1 MNLILR
7 RSDPVESHER
17 LSGGKA
23 ANLARLV
30 ASGFRVPDWFCITTR
45 GFEEFLTRACLHPL
59 VRSAPERRMEELA
72 GFSQT
77 VAQAFDAAAMPD
89 GVRDAILAE
98 MERHR
103 FAQRSLAVRSSGTDE
118 DGSEDSFAGQFS
130 SFLYQK
136 GPEAVLRSVKRCWAS
151 AFSERVL
158 AYRMRRGLSLDGIR
172 IGVVIQA
179 MVDADTAGVAF
190 SRNPVRPL
198 DRGALL
204 VGSVFGLGEGLVSG
218 ELDADH
224 FEIRRDGF
232 AVSATIADKPAAL
245 HRAPEGGVRKQ
256 ALPDSLRWSPSLSD
270 AQVVEVA
277 RMAVALEERFGRPQD
292 CEWAFAGGTLYCLQT
307 RPITTLPPEA
317 FFQGSVRGETPALWD
332 NSNITESY
340 SGVTLPLTFTFVSHC
355 YRVVYRRFCEAVGI
369 PARLL
374 EEKQALFEN
383 LLGLIRGRVYY
394 NLIQY
399 YHLMALSP
407 GTEYKREFMETM
419 MGLKQRLRPD
429 FAARFDFLAAPP
441 RYRLRELMR
450 ISGRV
455 LYYFLFLDRAVA
467 RFRSRFD
474 AVYAQVRDR
483 DFRGLPLPEQVRQ
496 YRDLERA
503 ILERWVEP
511 LIVDFFCMIFFGL
524 LKRLTRRW
532 VTGTDA
538 SSLQNDLLSGQR
550 DIESMEPTRLLMA
563 IAARV
568 AAAADAGFRN
578 WFLAA
583 SPAALWEEIPT
594 RSPEIHRLLL
604 DYLDRYG
611 FRCADELK
619 LEARDLN
626 QDPTF
631 LLDVLRSYVR
641 AGQLD
646 PGAMEGRE
654 EEVRLAAESTVRRSV
669 TSWRRIVYF
678 WVLGHARRAVR
689 HRENLRF
696 LRTRIFG
703 IVRRLI
709 RAMAGHLVQL
719 GAIRQADDVFYL
731 TLDEMLA
738 FSDGRELL
746 TEFGDVVEI
755 RKREFEGYA
764 RTPPPPDRFLTS
776 GAVGASAR
784 FIEVLVEGDLLG
796 IEGTAGQDP
805 NVLHGIPCFPGV
817 VEGVVRV
824 AGTIQE
830 AMGVN
835 GEILATQRTDPGWFP
850 LYPFCSALL
859 IERGSLLSH
868 SAIVAREFG
877 LPTIVGITGGMMKR
891 LRTGQRLRVDGGRGE
906 IRILA
911 AEGLAS

>member
-1 MNLILR
+1 MSLILR
-7 RSDPVESHER
+7 PSDPVDSHER
-17 LSGGKA
+17 LAGGKA

-30 ASGFRVPDWFCITTR
+30 ASGFRVPDWFCVTTR
-45 GFEEFLTRACLHPL
+45 AFEEFLSRAGLHPL
-59 VRSAPERRMEELA
+59 VHSARDCRPEQLA
-72 GFSQT
+72 EFSQT
-77 VAQAFDAAAMPD
+77 VGQTFDAAAMPD
-89 GVRDAILAE
+89 VVRQAMLAE
-98 MERHR
+98 LERHG
-103 FAQRSLAVRSSGTDE
+103 FAQRFLAVRSSGIEE
-118 DGSEDSFAGQFS
+118 DSPDDSFAGQFS

-136 GPEAVLRSVKRCWAS
+136 GPEAVLRSIKGCWAS

-158 AYRMRRGLSLDGIR
+158 AYRMRRGLSLEGIR
-172 IGVVIQA
+172 IGVVVQA
-179 MVDADTAGVAF
+179 MVDADSAGVAF
-190 SRNPVRPL
+190 SRNPVKPL
-198 DRGALL
+198 DRDALL
-204 VGSVFGLGEGLVSG
+204 VSSVFGLGDGLVSG

-224 FEIRRDGF
+224 YEVRRTGF
-232 AVSATIADKPAAL
+232 AVSSAIADKPFAV
-245 HRAPEGGVRKQ
+245 RPAPEGGVRKN
-256 ALPDSLRWSPSLSD
+256 AVPERLRRSPSLTN

-277 RMAVALEERFGRPQD
+277 RMAMALEERFGRPQD
-292 CEWAFAGGTLYCLQT
+292 CEWAFQDTTLYCLQT

-317 FFQGSVRGETPALWD
+317 FFQDSVRGETPALWD

-355 YRVVYRRFCEAVGI
+355 YRVVYRRFCQAMGI

-374 EEKQALFEN
+374 EQKQTLFEN

-399 YHLMALSP
+399 YHLIALSP
-407 GTEYKREFMETM
+407 GAKNKGEFMETM
-419 MGLKQRLRPD
+419 MGLKQQLRPD
-429 FAARFDFLAAPP
+429 LAEKFDFLAQPP
-441 RYRLRELMR
+441 RYRLRELARMA
-450 ISGRV
+450 GRV
-455 LYYFLFLDRAVA
+455 LYYFVFLDRAVT

-474 AVYAQVRDR
+474 AVYAEVRSR
-483 DFRGLPLPEQVRQ
+483 DFRSLPLPEQARL
-496 YRDLERA
+496 YCDLERA

-538 SSLQNDLLSGQR
+538 SSLQNDLLSGQQ
-550 DIESMEPTRLLMA
+550 DIESTEPTRFLMA

-568 AAAADAGFRN
+568 AAADAGFRD

-583 SPAALWEEIPT
+583 SPLALWEGIPA
-594 RSPEIHRLLL
+594 RSPEVHRLLL

-626 QDPTF
+626 QDSSF
-631 LLDVLRSYVR
+631 LLEVLQSYVR

-646 PGAMEGRE
+646 PGAMERRE
-654 EEVRLAAESTVRRSV
+654 QQVRLAAEAKARENVRG
-669 TSWRRIVYF
+669 WRRRVYF
-678 WVLGHARRAVR
+678 WVLGHARRVVR

-703 IVRRLI
+703 IVRRLF
-709 RAMAGHLVQL
+709 RAMAEHLARL
-719 GAIRQADDVFYL
+719 GAIRHADDVFYL
-731 TLDEMLA
+731 TLDEILA
-738 FSDGRELL
+738 FVHGRSLL
-746 TEFGDVVEI
+746 TQLGDMVEL
-755 RKREFEGYA
+755 RRREFEGYR
-764 RTPPPPDRFLTS
+764 RTPPPPDRFLTL
-776 GAVGASAR
+776 GAVAPSAR
-784 FIEVLVEGDLLG
+784 FTEVLAQGDLLG
-796 IEGTAGQDP
+796 NDGAAGEDP
-805 NVLHGIPCFPGV
+805 NLLRGIPCFPGV

-824 AGTIQE
+824 AHDIQE

-835 GEILATQRTDPGWFP
+835 GQILATQRTDPGWFP

-906 IRILA
+906 IRILQV
-911 AEGLAS
+911 EGAGS